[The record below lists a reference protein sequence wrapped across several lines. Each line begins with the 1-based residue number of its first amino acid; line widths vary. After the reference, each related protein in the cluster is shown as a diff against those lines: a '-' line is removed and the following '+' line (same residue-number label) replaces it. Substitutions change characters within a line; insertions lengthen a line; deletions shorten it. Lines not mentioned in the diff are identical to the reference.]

1 MADGSRRILDG
12 RDDGRDDS
20 RGMGGMK
27 GEMNF
32 SKSL

>member
-20 RGMGGMK
+20 RDMGGMK